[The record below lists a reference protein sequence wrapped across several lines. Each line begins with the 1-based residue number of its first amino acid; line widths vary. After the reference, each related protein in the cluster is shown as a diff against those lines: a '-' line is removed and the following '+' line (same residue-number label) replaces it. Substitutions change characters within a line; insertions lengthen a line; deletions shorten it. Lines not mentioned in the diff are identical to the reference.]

1 MKFGY
6 KLAFLLLIL
15 LTAITSAWTKIG
27 IGYSDLF
34 TIDRRVK
41 PVITSLEPSVGSTKG
56 GTIVTVE
63 GDKFY
68 AGQTTVKLNEQSITS
83 VTISSATQLSFKTPA
98 SNAGLV
104 DFEVF
109 NPKGVSAKLSQA
121 FK

>member
-56 GTIVTVE
+56 GTIVTYCRR
-63 GDKFY
+63 G
-68 AGQTTVKLNEQSITS
+68 
-83 VTISSATQLSFKTPA
+83 
-98 SNAGLV
+98 
-104 DFEVF
+104 
-109 NPKGVSAKLSQA
+109 
-121 FK
+121 